1 MIQQQTI
8 LKVADNTGAKELM
21 CIRVLGGTRRR
32 YANIG
37 DVIVASVKKAAPGG
51 VVKKGD
57 VVKAVVVLMI
67 LVCFNFMMKQTFRKR
82 GSVAAIAVVATLFVG
97 LMWPYAIQ
105 QSKTQ
110 IADWLANV
118 QLMLD
123 TSVVLTV
130 EVALQMAFCML
141 AVHVLTTGPV
151 KKRTLWAYRALRWFP
166 GILIFPVLFSGLV
179 YLIFSFPGVSF
190 SLVAWSMAAGVLILI
205 SAGTLFLRYL
215 LPEKELRLELLFLTN
230 ALTAILGIIATV
242 NGRTAVTG
250 VSEVD
255 WGALTGLIGG
265 GLIGLVIYK
274 YRRIKTNI

>member
-1 MIQQQTI
+1 MET
-8 LKVADNTGAKELM
+8 V
-21 CIRVLGGTRRR
+21 
-32 YANIG
+32 
-37 DVIVASVKKAAPGG
+37 
-51 VVKKGD
+51 
-57 VVKAVVVLMI
+57 VVVLMI

-123 TSVVLTV
+123 TSVVLN
-130 EVALQMAFCML
+130 
-141 AVHVLTTGPV
+141 VLTTGPV
-151 KKRTLWAYRALRWFP
+151 KKRTLLAYRALRWFP

-255 WGALTGLIGG
+255 WGALTGLIIMLAGG

>member
-1 MIQQQTI
+1 MET
-8 LKVADNTGAKELM
+8 V
-21 CIRVLGGTRRR
+21 
-32 YANIG
+32 
-37 DVIVASVKKAAPGG
+37 
-51 VVKKGD
+51 
-57 VVKAVVVLMI
+57 VVVLMI
-67 LVCFNFMMKQTFRKR
+67 LVCFNFMMKQTYRKR
-82 GSVAAIAVVATLFVG
+82 WSVAAIAVVAALFVG
-97 LMWPYAIQ
+97 LMWPYAIW

-110 IADWLANV
+110 IADWLANT

-130 EVALQMAFCML
+130 EVVLQMAFCML
-141 AVHVLTTGPV
+141 AAHVLTTGPV

-190 SLVAWSMAAGVLILI
+190 SLIAWSMAAGVLVLI
-205 SAGTLFLRYL
+205 PVGTLLLRWL

-242 NGRTAVTG
+242 NGRTAVAG
-250 VSEVD
+250 ISEVD
-255 WGALTGLIGG
+255 WGALAGLTALLATG
-265 GLIGLVIYK
+265 GLIGWIIYK

>member
-1 MIQQQTI
+1 MET
-8 LKVADNTGAKELM
+8 V
-21 CIRVLGGTRRR
+21 
-32 YANIG
+32 
-37 DVIVASVKKAAPGG
+37 
-51 VVKKGD
+51 
-57 VVKAVVVLMI
+57 VVVLMI

-151 KKRTLWAYRALRWFP
+151 KKRTLLAYRALLWFP
-166 GILIFPVLFSGLV
+166 GILIFPV
-179 YLIFSFPGVSF
+179 FSFPVVSF

-255 WGALTGLIGG
+255 WGALTGLIIMLAGG

>member
-1 MIQQQTI
+1 MGLPCFT
-8 LKVADNTGAKELM
+8 LV
-21 CIRVLGGTRRR
+21 
-32 YANIG
+32 
-37 DVIVASVKKAAPGG
+37 PG
-51 VVKKGD
+51 V
-57 VVKAVVVLMI
+57 
-67 LVCFNFMMKQTFRKR
+67 
-82 GSVAAIAVVATLFVG
+82 
-97 LMWPYAIQ
+97 
-105 QSKTQ
+105 
-110 IADWLANV
+110 
-118 QLMLD
+118 
-123 TSVVLTV
+123 
-130 EVALQMAFCML
+130 
-141 AVHVLTTGPV
+141 
-151 KKRTLWAYRALRWFP
+151 
-166 GILIFPVLFSGLV
+166 LIFPVLFSGLV

-255 WGALTGLIGG
+255 WGALTGLIIMLAGG